1 MSEYPKIAGL
11 LARASSNLR
20 GSNKSW
26 LGVLFENSIVCHV
39 FYAIWFWG
47 AVRLCGFLGL
57 FVFGLPGSGFC
68 LGLGW
73 ALVWFSGLCTDCC
86 SGWLLFW
93 GWLGFCWFCLESLI
107 LAQDERWRRA

>member
-39 FYAIWFWG
+39 FYAIWSWG
-47 AVRLCGFLGL
+47 LRMACLLCV
-57 FVFGLPGSGFC
+57 VFGACFVLVC
-68 LGLGW
+68 LASAVVGVGW
-73 ALVWFSGLCTDCC
+73 GYVVWFSGL
-86 SGWLLFW
+86 LY
-93 GWLGFCWFCLESLI
+93 
-107 LAQDERWRRA
+107 